1 MKFLSLY
8 IFLLLT
14 FISTKV
20 NAEDPFTRNLG
31 NPEPVVQE
39 EKPADQVEE
48 KKPEPEQVV
57 QEPQQSN
64 DPNQNINEV
73 ENILKAQGSEIAQN
87 EPTQPVQETATQTQT
102 TQVAATPIKE
112 KVPIK
117 KSRKDDY
124 ISKIV
129 NIDPVVGYDLKS
141 YKLKGVAVSKKFG
154 REKKQKVF
162 TNNYLKNRKNVDLG
176 IIPTTHLIKPGED
189 LDAISKKYGFTKQEM
204 EIANAIIP
212 GKNIIIPGNRLVI
225 PNRFHKVLE
234 GETIS
239 EIAEAYSL
247 DPAQVAAFNN
257 LGVDENII
265 VDQKLLLP
273 FYVHVTNKDQT
284 IGEIAKAY
292 KRSVKEILDA
302 NNLNENQLI
311 APNQFVKI
319 PIHVN
324 HEDNFENLNIK
335 SVLDYSIN
343 PKNLAIVE
351 VSGAQFMVREG
362 DFLGKK
368 DGKIVSIKKNQ
379 MIVVEKG
386 REFLFKINA
395 PLSGSASVNAAPV
408 VPTTPVVPGQPGQ
421 NTQPAVTPDTGTN
434 SNAQPV
440 DPVVQSSQ
448 NQQTQQ
454 TQQEPAG
461 TNDVVSDVEELF
473 R

>member
-1 MKFLSLY
+1 MMFRILYLFIFLSFVPNTL
-8 IFLLLT
+8 F
-14 FISTKV
+14 
-20 NAEDPFTRNLG
+20 AEDPFTRNLG
-31 NPEPVVQE
+31 NPEPEPVAQE
-39 EKPADQVEE
+39 EKPVEQVEE
-48 KKPEPEQVV
+48 QKPEPQQVA
-57 QEPQQSN
+57 QEPQPSD

-73 ENILKAQGSEIAQN
+73 ENILKVQGN
-87 EPTQPVQETATQTQT
+87 EPVQTVQETVTQTQT
-102 TQVAATPIKE
+102 ETTQVATTPIKE

-129 NIDPVVGYDLKS
+129 NIDPVVGYDLND

-154 REKKQKVF
+154 SEKKKKVF
-162 TNNYLKNRKNVDLG
+162 NNNYLKNRKNVDLG
-176 IIPTTHLIKPGED
+176 VIPTTHLIKPGEN

-247 DPAQVAAFNN
+247 DAAQVAAFNN

-292 KRSVKEILDA
+292 KRSTKEILDA

-343 PKNLAIVE
+343 PKNLAIIE
-351 VSGAQFMVREG
+351 VKGAQFMVREG

-368 DGKIVSIKKNQ
+368 DGKIVSINKNK

-395 PLSGSASVNAAPV
+395 PLSGSTTANAAPV
-408 VPTTPVVPGQPGQ
+408 VPTAPVVPGQPGQ
-421 NTQPAVTPDTGTN
+421 NNQPAVTPNTGTN

-454 TQQEPAG
+454 EPAG
-461 TNDVVSDVEELF
+461 TNDIVSDVEELF